1 MEYFCGL
8 DVAIEETAVYVVD
21 DRGEVHLTVKV
32 ATEPEALAA
41 VLKPFVGRLRRVGHE
56 AGALS
61 PWLHPELQRL
71 GLPAICLETK
81 HVRAAMSAQR
91 NKTDEKDALGLAHIM
106 RTGWFRQA
114 HVNTEGCYR
123 MRLLLTHRRN
133 LKRKFLDL
141 ENAIRHSLKSFG
153 VKLGGTSRG
162 KFDQAVREAA
172 ADDPLTAE
180 LMDAMLTARAALWKQ
195 YVRLHDLV
203 VKMVA
208 GSELCRRFMAIPGVG
223 PVTALSFMTAID
235 DPSRFRR
242 SRDVAAYFGLTSRRW
257 QSGTSIDVKGRIS
270 KAGDADVRRA
280 LYEAASALMTRFKG
294 RDKVQTW
301 GKEIAKRSCHR
312 KAVVAVARKLS
323 VIMHAMWSDG
333 TFYVGDPTA
342 SEADRATRAQIK
354 DGKLLEAHA

>member
-1 MEYFCGL
+1 M
-8 DVAIEETAVYVVD
+8 TS
-21 DRGEVHLTVKV
+21 K
-32 ATEPEALAA
+32 ATNNFSDIVPR
-41 VLKPFVGRLRRVGHE
+41 P
-56 AGALS
+56 S
-61 PWLHPELQRL
+61 
-71 GLPAICLETK
+71 
-81 HVRAAMSAQR
+81 S
-91 NKTDEKDALGLAHIM
+91 
-106 RTGWFRQA
+106 
-114 HVNTEGCYR
+114 
-123 MRLLLTHRRN
+123 
-133 LKRKFLDL
+133 
-141 ENAIRHSLKSFG
+141 SLK
-153 VKLGGTSRG
+153 LRGTSRST
-162 KFDQAVREAA
+162 FDQAVREAA
-172 ADDPLTAE
+172 ADDPLTSE
-180 LMDAMLTARAALWKQ
+180 LMDAMLMARAMLWKR

-294 RDKVQTW
+294 RDKVRAW

-312 KAVVAVARKLS
+312 KAVVAVARKLA

-333 TFYVGDPTA
+333 TFYVGERLRRADSRSSA
-342 SEADRATRAQIK
+342 SLAARPGEFAIGGDEPLQHWR
-354 DGKLLEAHA
+354 DKLHGIRSGLTGFPREHLGIGDKIAVQCARQ